1 MNLSFI
7 PWYYK
12 TPVNIS
18 KGKSRYLL
26 YECRFNR
33 YFFRTTLNFKIM
45 YLLEFKDCRF
55 LEDVFMFSSV
65 PIFSRGFATLE
76 ITSPEPQSTLIYLIF
91 YFHLG
96 SYIFQ
101 CRVTVFFVQWQGSL
115 YLLLML
121 FSVAASSS
129 ARSVLSVKR
138 IQNVARFLINVQ
150 VIKLWFWYL
159 LVVGILLDKLKIR
172 RMDSNVCAS
181 VFDEYLLLILTKIL
195 NCSCLCSKQDCQQST

>member
-65 PIFSRGFATLE
+65 PIFSRGFATLG
-76 ITSPEPQSTLIYLIF
+76 ITSPEPQSTLILYFIFVLGLIF
-91 YFHLG
+91 FN
-96 SYIFQ
+96 
-101 CRVTVFFVQWQGSL
+101 VE
-115 YLLLML
+115 LLCFL
-121 FSVAASSS
+121 FSD
-129 ARSVLSVKR
+129 RVLYTSYWCYLVL
-138 IQNVARFLINVQ
+138 QPHHLHGLYFLLKGFWMLRVSWSMF
-150 VIKLWFWYL
+150 KL
-159 LVVGILLDKLKIR
+159 
-172 RMDSNVCAS
+172 SNCGVDTCW
-181 VFDEYLLLILTKIL
+181 
-195 NCSCLCSKQDCQQST
+195 